1 MWQMVF
7 DSLQQLTDVQNF
19 GIAGVADWV
28 LEKWTTDSTP
38 IQNDLA
44 KLQSAEEMSERCSDF
59 TKRKFPGFKWS
70 KGATEYLQRYSD
82 MATLGLES
90 SKQELERGTRME
102 VYAEKE
108 AQIQED
114 RNEFFSQMRPS
125 APVFET
131 VCLLGSLQ
139 FN

>member
-44 KLQSAEEMSERCSDF
+44 RLQSAEEMSARCSDF
-59 TKRKFPGFKWS
+59 TRI
-70 KGATEYLQRYSD
+70 QRVQRS
-82 MATLGLES
+82 
-90 SKQELERGTRME
+90 
-102 VYAEKE
+102 
-108 AQIQED
+108 
-114 RNEFFSQMRPS
+114 N
-125 APVFET
+125 
-131 VCLLGSLQ
+131 
-139 FN
+139 